1 MAKKQNSSEMPFL
14 DHLEELR
21 WRILW
26 SLLAVVVGIIVGFVI
41 VQRFA
46 VLDLLK
52 LPIEPYLPDG
62 KLYITHPTDAFFI
75 TFKLAFLL
83 GIILAAPVIVA
94 QLWRFLAPA
103 LYEHERKY
111 IVPALFAG
119 TLLFVGG
126 VVMAYLWVF
135 PAALRFLLTNFQE
148 DFLEYIIT
156 ANEYLGFEVQFL
168 VVFGLAFE
176 LPLVMVLMSGIGI
189 IRPETFAKHRA
200 IAILIEAV
208 FAAMVTP
215 ADVASMVLMFLPLM
229 LLYEA
234 GILAGRLVSPKAN
247 RIAGLIFL
255 LVLCAPQLGN
265 AQDPQPPPGRPDS
278 AQVTQDSL
286 APQDSLITPIDT
298 AVARDLGLPAQPSRA
313 FPAADSILLAL
324 LNRPGYMATRYMGD
338 SITLF
343 GTTREILL
351 NGTALVE
358 RESSMLEAGV
368 ITFAQSDCRMDA
380 TGSPVLF
387 DAGTVLTGEGM
398 RYDTCER
405 IGTVARALTSFNNT
419 GVTWYLRGG
428 LEVDSASVRIYGVEN
443 HITSCD
449 LGTPHYHIDAN
460 NVKWVNSTIMVA
472 RPAVLYVRDVPVLWL
487 PFIFQDM
494 RPGRRSG
501 ILVPRFGISDIV
513 RPNSGYQRTVS
524 NIGFYLALSDYTDVQ
539 FSLDWFSG
547 NYISLN
553 GQFRYRWLDRFVT
566 GGIAVSRIW
575 EQGIDDN
582 PGDRSLRLQWNHQQS
597 FDRRTRLSANVD
609 YATRASVIER
619 NTTDPFVQTATLGSR
634 ANFSKQFDWGTLSA
648 GGSLSQDLSNGG
660 TTMVI
665 PTINLT
671 PRPIDIGS
679 FITWSPAF
687 SFTNSATGG
696 QRPGTPEYTTTPD
709 GGTLVDTTLWSTRNT
724 NLSVATPVRIGRWNW
739 QNSLTVNDRRTTR
752 PPPQLVLPDPSNPN
766 DSITRFY
773 GEDFQTGIDWNT
785 GINLPSVFPGTWKI
799 QPSVGIR
806 NTTGGP
812 FLLRNRFTNGAF
824 VSQGKR
830 LAFNASMS
838 PAFFGFFPGFGPLSR
853 IRHSLSPL
861 VAWNYAPSATVP
873 EDYANAIDPTGI
885 RQSNVSPALQTIS
898 LGLSQTFEGK
908 FRQAEGDTTTDP
920 RNARKVKLLS
930 IQTSP
935 FVYNIE
941 QAKQV
946 GRTGFATQT
955 ISNQMTSDLLPGFS
969 LAMTHNLWD
978 GPVGFDTTRF
988 DLFLS
993 SVSAR
998 FSLSG
1003 RTFQA
1008 IAAALGGGEVPEPV
1022 EPTGRP
1028 EEIIEPVTAIGS
1040 GLGQSTRLD
1049 PFMDRTQAGGI
1060 RRGRGLQA
1068 SVTYDQRRFRQDADV
1083 PDAIDQGTQTL
1094 GLTLGFS
1101 PTPNWSVSWAT
1112 QYNFN
1117 QKNFGQHVV
1126 RFDRDLHR
1134 WRATF
1139 AFTKAPNG
1147 NFAFSFFITLTD
1159 EPDLKFVYD
1168 QRSTN

>member
-1 MAKKQNSSEMPFL
+1 MAKKQHPSEMPFL

-26 SLLAVVVGIIVGFVI
+26 SLLAIILGIIVGFFI
-41 VQRFA
+41 VQRFG
-46 VLDLLK
+46 VLELLK

-62 KLYITHPTDAFFI
+62 RLYITRPTDAFFL
-75 TFKLAFLL
+75 TFKLAFLV
-83 GIILAAPVIVA
+83 GILLAAPVIVA
-94 QLWRFLAPA
+94 QIWRFMAPA
-103 LYEHERKY
+103 LYQHERKY
-111 IVPALFAG
+111 IIPALFAATG
-119 TLLFVGG
+119 LFLIG
-126 VVMAYLWVF
+126 VFMAYLWVF
-135 PAALRFLLTNFQE
+135 PAALKFLMTNFQE
-148 DFLEYIIT
+148 EYLEYIIT
-156 ANEYLGFEVQFL
+156 ANEYLGFEIRFL

-176 LPLVMVLMSGIGI
+176 LPLVMVLLSGLGL

-200 IAILIEAV
+200 IAILVEAV
-208 FAAMVTP
+208 FAAVATP
-215 ADVASMVLMFLPLM
+215 ADIASMVLMFVPLM
-229 LLYEA
+229 ILYEA
-234 GILAGRLVSPKAN
+234 GILIGRLVVPKAN
-247 RIAGLIFL
+247 RIAGLML
-255 LVLCAPQLGN
+255 LFVLCAPQTGN

-278 AQVTQDSL
+278 AQVQDSL
-286 APQDSLITPIDT
+286 AHQDSVITPIDT
-298 AVARDLGLPAQPSRA
+298 AVARDLGLPAQPSRV
-313 FPAADSILLAL
+313 FPAADSVLLDL
-324 LNRPGYMATRYMGD
+324 LGRLGYMATRYMGD

-358 RESSMLEAGV
+358 RESSMLEADV
-368 ITFAQSDCRMDA
+368 VTFAQSDCRMDA
-380 TGSPVLF
+380 AGSPVLF
-387 DAGTVLTGEGM
+387 DGGTVLTGEGM

-405 IGTVARALTSFNNT
+405 IGTVARALTSFDNS

-443 HITSCD
+443 HVTSCD

-460 NVKWVNSTIMVA
+460 NVKWVSNTIMVA
-472 RPAVLYVRDVPVLWL
+472 RPAVLYVRDVPVMWL
-487 PFIFQDM
+487 PFIFQDI

-524 NIGFYLALSDYTDVQ
+524 NIGFYLVLNDYTDVQ

-547 NYISLN
+547 NYIGLN

-566 GGIAVSRIW
+566 GGIGVSRIW
-575 EQGIDDN
+575 EQGVDGS

-597 FDRRTRLSANVD
+597 FDRRTRLSADVD

-634 ANFSKQFDWGTLSA
+634 ANFSKQFDWGTFTA

-660 TTMVI
+660 TTMTV
-665 PTINLT
+665 PTISLT
-671 PRPIDIGS
+671 PSPIDIGS

-696 QRPGTPEYTTTPD
+696 QRPGTPQFSTTPT

-724 NLSVATPVRIGRWNW
+724 NLAVATPFRFGRWNW
-739 QNSLTVNDRRTTR
+739 QNSLAVSDQRTTR
-752 PPPQLVLPDPSNPN
+752 PPPELVLPDPSNPN

-773 GEDFQTGIDWNT
+773 GEDFQTGVDWNT
-785 GINLPSVFPGTWKI
+785 GINLPNVFPGTWKI

-830 LAFNASMS
+830 LSFNASMS

-861 VAWNYAPSATVP
+861 VSWNYSPSATVP
-873 EDYANAIDPTGI
+873 EEYANAIDPTGI
-885 RQSNVSPALQTIS
+885 RQSNISPALNTIS

-908 FRQAEGDTTTDP
+908 MRLAEGDTTTDP

-935 FVYNIE
+935 FVYNVE
-941 QAKQV
+941 QAKEV
-946 GRTGFATQT
+946 GRTGFSTQT
-955 ISNQMTSDLLPGFS
+955 ISNQLTSDLLPGFTLS
-969 LAMTHNLWD
+969 MTHNLWD
-978 GPVGFDTTRF
+978 GPVGFDTTSF
-988 DLFLS
+988 NLFFQT
-993 SVSAR
+993 VSAR
-998 FSLSG
+998 FSISG
-1003 RTFQA
+1003 RTFES
-1008 IAAALGGGEVPEPV
+1008 IAAALGGRDVPEPEEV
-1022 EPTGRP
+1022 VGGRP
-1028 EEIIEPVTAIGS
+1028 EDIIEPVTPMGT

-1049 PFMDRTQAGGI
+1049 PFLDRTQAGGV

-1068 SVTYDQRRFRQDADV
+1068 SITYDQRRFRDDADLPV
-1083 PDAIDQGTQTL
+1083 ALQQGTQTV
-1094 GLTLGFS
+1094 GLTLAFS
-1101 PTPNWSVSWAT
+1101 PTPNWAVSWAT
-1112 QYNFN
+1112 QYNVN
-1117 QKNFGQHVV
+1117 QKDFGQHVV

-1159 EPDLKFVYD
+1159 EPDIKFNYD